1 MSAVGDAEAVPA
13 VYHDGLSS
21 RARFVTL
28 RFVPGG
34 PLCIEGEDVER
45 REVPRADVRVES
57 RLGRAPRF
65 VRLPGAAR
73 CEVTD
78 HEALDA
84 ALRGWGRGRRD
95 ERAAEWLHRVERS
108 WRLVLA
114 ATVVLVGIGWA
125 TFAWGVPW
133 AAKHA
138 AFMLPASVTNRL
150 GDETMAAFDK
160 VIFEPTELADERRA
174 ELREK
179 FAAFLAAA
187 GEPAHRVEFRASPR
201 TGPNAFALPSG
212 VIVLTDELVALA
224 ERDEQLIAVVAHEA
238 GHVRHRHI
246 LRGVLQN
253 AAVAVVTTLVT
264 GDVST
269 TAAAAGAA
277 PAFLL
282 QSRFSRDFE
291 READAEAVAS
301 LRRAGVDPEHLA
313 VMLERLEAHH
323 RPKAGAAE
331 DKETESDAGAGKKD
345 AGGALDYIVSH
356 PPTRERLEAIRQAP
370 EAEK

>member
-1 MSAVGDAEAVPA
+1 MNEGEVAA
-13 VYHDGLSS
+13 VYHDGLST
-21 RARFVTL
+21 RARPVTL

-34 PLCIEGEDVER
+34 PLRIEGEGVET
-45 REVPRADVRVES
+45 REIARADVRVES

-65 VRLPGAAR
+65 VRLPGDAR
-73 CEVTD
+73 CEVAD
-78 HEALDA
+78 HDALDA
-84 ALRGWGRGRRD
+84 ALRRWGRGRAD

-114 ATVVLVGIGWA
+114 ATVVLVAIGWA
-125 TFAWGVPW
+125 TFALGVPW

-138 AFMLPASVTNRL
+138 AFMLPTSVTNRL

-160 VIFEPTELADERRA
+160 LIFEPTALPEARRA
-174 ELREK
+174 ELRK
-179 FAAFLAAA
+179 RFAAFLAAA
-187 GEPAHRVEFRASPR
+187 GEPAHRVEFRASPS

-224 ERDEQLIAVVAHEA
+224 RHDEELIAVFAHEA

-253 AAVAVVTTLVT
+253 AAVAAVTTLVT

-291 READAEAVAS
+291 READAEAVAA
-301 LRRAGVDPEHLA
+301 LRRAGIDPEHLA
-313 VMLERLEAHH
+313 AILERLEAHH
-323 RPKAGAAE
+323 RPKAEAE
-331 DKETESDAGAGKKD
+331 DGNENPDEGDDDGED
-345 AGGALDYIVSH
+345 NGGALDYIVSH
-356 PPTRERLEAIRQAP
+356 PPTRERLEAIRQGGTR
-370 EAEK
+370 